1 MIDVNDNAPVF
12 AQNSYS
18 ASINMINPVGVHVIT
33 VHATDKDQ
41 VTIHA

>member
-18 ASINMINPVGVHVIT
+18 ASINMINPVGAHVIT
-33 VHATDKDQ
+33 VSATDKDQ
-41 VTIHA
+41 VSTPV